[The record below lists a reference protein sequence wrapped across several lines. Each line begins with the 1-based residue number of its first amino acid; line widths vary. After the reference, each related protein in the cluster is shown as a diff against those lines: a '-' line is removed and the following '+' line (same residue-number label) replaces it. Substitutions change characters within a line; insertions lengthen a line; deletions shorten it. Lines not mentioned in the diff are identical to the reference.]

1 MRPCCSWVHRRPGGN
16 RQCGE
21 WQAKQEHHVEAEKVV
36 AIVMEAQVREDSGL
50 AKPAVTGGQKEVDR

>member
-1 MRPCCSWVHRRPGGN
+1 M
-16 RQCGE
+16 
-21 WQAKQEHHVEAEKVV
+21 EAEKVV